1 VKTETGV
8 TSLTTDRVIVGTWT
22 VASLNQR
29 STAEGVGET
38 ITTCAMSSAVEIHAT
53 GLRIGAESKSALNRN
68 NVMIGT
74 MITTI
79 PTMTNLTNNA
89 SLKEGITQEESK
101 LFPVT

>member
-1 VKTETGV
+1 
-8 TSLTTDRVIVGTWT
+8 VGTWT

-38 ITTCAMSSAVEIHAT
+38 MTTCVMSSAVEIHAT
-53 GLRIGAESKSALNRN
+53 GLRIDAESKSALNRN

-74 MITTI
+74 MITTV